1 MNNTGGFAL
10 KGNIIYPETIDKI
23 HYVPKGYLIC
33 ENGKVTGVYNSLPG
47 RYLNIRVT
55 DYGDRLI
62 IPGLTDLHIHGP
74 QYSFRGLS
82 MDLELIDWLNE
93 NTFPEEARYSDLEY
107 AKKAYTIFVHDLKNS
122 ATTRACVFGTIHGEA
137 TALLMELL
145 EETGLKCLVGKVN
158 MDRNSPDYLCES
170 SAQSAQSTRSWLKA
184 SAEKYKNVA
193 PIITPRFLPTCS
205 DSLLKELSA
214 LSEEFKCPVQSHLS
228 ENIEEV
234 KWVNELCKEA
244 ESYSDAYN
252 RFGLFG
258 GKVPTVMAHC
268 VYITKEEIELMKKN
282 QVFVAHCPESNM
294 NLSSGIAPV
303 RKFMEEKL
311 PVGLGSDVAAGSS
324 NSILK
329 AMAAAIQVSKLRWR
343 LVDSDLKP
351 LTIEEAFYMGT
362 KGGGAFFGK
371 VGSFEEGYEF
381 DAVVIDDSS
390 LLHPQPLNLKQRLE
404 RVIYLSDD
412 RHICDKY
419 VSGNRIGIMDTV
431 KDLGQSE
438 QKD

>member
-1 MNNTGGFAL
+1 MRETGCFAL
-10 KGNIIYPETIDKI
+10 KGNIIYPDSIDQI
-23 HYVPKGYLIC
+23 RYVPKGYLIC
-33 ENGKVTGVYNSLPG
+33 ENGKVMGVYNNLPEG
-47 RYLNIRVT
+47 YLNIRVT

-74 QYSFRGLS
+74 QYAFRGLS

-107 AKKAYTIFVHDLKNS
+107 AKKAYTIFVNDLKNS
-122 ATTRACVFGTIHGEA
+122 ATTRACIFGTIHEEA
-137 TALLMELL
+137 TVLLMELL
-145 EETGLKCLVGKVN
+145 EATGLKCLVGKVN

-170 SAQSAQSTRSWLKA
+170 SAWSAKSTRRWLKDA
-184 SAEKYKNVA
+184 LKKYKNVA

-205 DSLLKELSA
+205 EALLKELAA
-214 LSEEFKCPVQSHLS
+214 LSEEYMCPVQSHLS
-228 ENIEEV
+228 ENIAEV
-234 KWVNELCKEA
+234 KWVRELCKEA
-244 ESYSDAYN
+244 KSYSDAYD

-268 VYITKEEIELMKKN
+268 VYITEEEIELMKKN
-282 QVFVAHCPESNM
+282 QVFVAHCPESNT

-303 RKFMEEKL
+303 RKFLEEKV

-324 NSILK
+324 NSIFK

-343 LVDSDLKP
+343 LMDSDLKP

-371 VGSFEEGYEF
+371 VGSFLEGYEF
-381 DAVVIDDSS
+381 DAVIIDDSS
-390 LLHPQPLNLKQRLE
+390 LAHPQPLNLKQRLE

-419 VSGNRIGIMDTV
+419 VSGSRIEIRDTV
-431 KDLGQSE
+431 KDLRQLM
-438 QKD
+438 